1 MAILGTRVFMVIMAA
16 YILTSCA
23 VGNTYD
29 FRAATPSL
37 KASASRSISV
47 GVLDRRPYVLSS
59 NKPPSFV
66 GLQRG
71 GYANPFDVNTVSGG
85 ARADEFAA
93 VIASGYKA
101 KVTLLPVRTPEG
113 KAIDLLKSSSATRL
127 LLVSILE
134 WKTDTYLNVALHFNL
149 VARVYDASGQML
161 GENRISG
168 KDNLGG
174 PIMVPS
180 EVGPMAAAAAKRKF
194 EELLNAA
201 AIQQSLQ

>member
-1 MAILGTRVFMVIMAA
+1 MAVFGIRAFIIVLAA
-16 YILTSCA
+16 YMSTACA

-29 FRAATPSL
+29 YRAAKPSL
-37 KASASRSISV
+37 KAPASGSISV
-47 GVLDRRPYVLSS
+47 GVLDKRPYVLSG
-59 NKPPSFV
+59 NKPTSFV

-85 ARADEFAA
+85 AMADEFAA
-93 VIASGYKA
+93 VIASGYNA
-101 KVTLLPVRTPEG
+101 KVTLLPVRTPES
-113 KAIDLLKSSSATRL
+113 KAIDLLKSSGTTRL

-134 WKTDTYLNVALHFNL
+134 WKTDTFFNVALHFNL

-161 GENRISG
+161 GENRING

-180 EVGPMAAAAAKRKF
+180 EVGPMASAAAKRKF
-194 EELLNAA
+194 EELLNAP